1 MRTHPLCIPCVLYQV
16 QRMAEKIRRED
27 MLEEITKGALKV
39 IKDLSLDDPPNIY
52 TTYPILEAY
61 RILKTDDPY
70 KEEKREES
78 RIVGEFIPKIEDRLK
93 LSDDPLFLSLLYAAM
108 GNSVDVGAQSRG
120 FDLKKELERAEEKG
134 FAHNDYEI
142 LKERLNNAR
151 SILYILDNTGEV
163 YFDRLVL
170 EYLKGFRIKV
180 VVKSAPILNDVCEQ
194 EAKEVGLDRIAEIIP
209 TGSRFL
215 GIDFRSI
222 SEELREA
229 LKSSD
234 VVIAKGHANFES
246 LVDRDRDCFFLL
258 KAKCRI
264 VAERLGV
271 GVGDLVLYYYNPR
284 GV

>member
-1 MRTHPLCIPCVLYQV
+1 
-16 QRMAEKIRRED
+16 MAEKIRRED

-264 VAERLGV
+264 VAEKLGV

>member
-264 VAERLGV
+264 VAEKLGV
-271 GVGDLVLYYYNPR
+271 GVGDFALYYYNPR